1 MEDRAT
7 GAGRILVAEDHPSLA
22 RSIAE
27 GLREEGFEVDLTLDG
42 LEADRMIST
51 HRYDCVALDIILPGK
66 DGYQILKEMRQK
78 GNRTPVLCV
87 TARDALDDRVQ
98 GLNYG
103 ADDYLVK
110 PFAWDE
116 LLARVKALIRRERG
130 YPQPA
135 LVIADLEIDNVA
147 KTVRRGG
154 QEVHLTAREFM
165 LLQFLAGRQNQVVSR
180 EEIWK
185 HLYGQSDEAS
195 SNVVDVYIRYLRNKI
210 DKDHTVKLIH
220 TRRGMGYMISATPGP
235 ESGGAETP
243 GQETSATEIP

>member
-1 MEDRAT
+1 MEEKSQL
-7 GAGRILVAEDHPSLA
+7 GGRILVAEDHPSLA

-42 LEADRMIST
+42 TEADKMLNSN
-51 HRYDCVALDIILPGK
+51 RYDCVALDIILPGK
-66 DGYQILKEMRQK
+66 DGYEILREMRSK

-87 TARDALDDRVQ
+87 TARDALDDRVH
-98 GLNYG
+98 GLNLG

-116 LLARVKALIRRERG
+116 LLARVRALIRRERG
-130 YPQPA
+130 YPQPK
-135 LVIADLEIDNVA
+135 LQIADLVIDNIA
-147 KTVRRGG
+147 KTVHRAE
-154 QEVHLTAREFM
+154 QEIHLTAREFM
-165 LLQFLAGRQNQVVSR
+165 LLQFLAMRQGQVVSR

-210 DKDHTVKLIH
+210 DRDHPLKLIH
-220 TRRGMGYMISATPGP
+220 TRRGMGYMISPV
-235 ESGGAETP
+235 AET
-243 GQETSATEIP
+243 A

>member
-1 MEDRAT
+1 MEEKSQL
-7 GAGRILVAEDHPSLA
+7 GGRILVAEDHPSLA

-42 LEADRMIST
+42 TEADKMLNSN
-51 HRYDCVALDIILPGK
+51 RYDCVALDIILPGK
-66 DGYQILKEMRQK
+66 DGYEILREMRSK

-98 GLNYG
+98 GLNLG

-116 LLARVKALIRRERG
+116 LLARVRALIRRERG
-130 YPQPA
+130 YPQPK
-135 LVIADLEIDNVA
+135 LQIADLVIDNIA
-147 KTVRRGG
+147 KTVHRAD
-154 QEVHLTAREFM
+154 QEIHLTAREFM
-165 LLQFLAGRQNQVVSR
+165 LLQFLAMRQGQVVSR

-210 DKDHTVKLIH
+210 DKDHPLKLIH
-220 TRRGMGYMISATPGP
+220 TRRGMGYMISPV
-235 ESGGAETP
+235 AEN
-243 GQETSATEIP
+243 A

>member
-1 MEDRAT
+1 MEEKANVS
-7 GAGRILVAEDHPSLA
+7 GRILVAEDHPSLA

-42 LEADRMIST
+42 IEADRMLAT
-51 HRYDCVALDIILPGK
+51 HRYDCVALDIMLPGK
-66 DGYQILKEMRQK
+66 DGYTILREMRQK

-87 TARDALDDRVQ
+87 TARDALDD
-98 GLNYG
+98 
-103 ADDYLVK
+103 LVK

-130 YPQPA
+130 YPQPK

-147 KTVRRGG
+147 KSVRRAG

-165 LLQFLAGRQNQVVSR
+165 LLQFLAAREGQVVSR

-195 SNVVDVYIRYLRNKI
+195 SNGVDVYIRYLRNKI
-210 DKDHTVKLIH
+210 DKDHQLKLIH
-220 TRRGMGYMISATPGP
+220 TRRGMGYMVSPTPDAT
-235 ESGGAETP
+235 A
-243 GQETSATEIP
+243 A

>member
-1 MEDRAT
+1 MEEKAT

-42 LEADRMIST
+42 LEADRLIST
-51 HRYDCVALDIILPGK
+51 HRYDCVALDVMLPGK
-66 DGYQILKEMRQK
+66 DGYQILQEMRKK

-87 TARDALDDRVQ
+87 TARDALDDRVT

-135 LVIADLEIDNVA
+135 LVIA
-147 KTVRRGG
+147 
-154 QEVHLTAREFM
+154 
-165 LLQFLAGRQNQVVSR
+165 
-180 EEIWK
+180 
-185 HLYGQSDEAS
+185 
-195 SNVVDVYIRYLRNKI
+195 
-210 DKDHTVKLIH
+210 
-220 TRRGMGYMISATPGP
+220 
-235 ESGGAETP
+235 
-243 GQETSATEIP
+243 